1 MGGMQ
6 DMQHE
11 LLKNTVNPHN
21 VRGEPFIGVS
31 ILGRLLEMLKYVLE
45 KNFI

>member
-21 VRGEPFIGVS
+21 VKGEPFVS
-31 ILGRLLEMLKYVLE
+31 VSVLGRLLELLKYILE
-45 KNFI
+45 NVI